1 LKTWQ
6 KALIPTAITIA
17 IGAIYLYS
25 VYQHRKNPG
34 VIAEQAQSE
43 KVNADDLAVV
53 RMKFMQHYEDTLSLV
68 GTSVW
73 MKNGYTMPY
82 YPFAGGCVEFHRVGL
97 IPPDQRLDIKKIVK
111 ASPPAHEDDSISHG
125 ARQVFAVFS
134 MAGDANGETKGDTRL
149 YATPIGVM
157 EGSNEQ
163 YFCDLLFFYD
173 DPHTIYDW
181 PKDVWASVDAHQA
194 KPGMNEL
201 QARTA
206 LGQKVEADGGSEG
219 NRTVIYDANGKKWT
233 VTFANDRATA
243 VRSQ

>member
-6 KALIPTAITIA
+6 KILIPTAITLT
-17 IGAIYLYS
+17 IGGIYLYS
-25 VYQHRKNPG
+25 VFQQRKNPG
-34 VIAEQAQSE
+34 VIAEQSESE
-43 KVNADDLAVV
+43 KPKADDLAVV

-73 MKNGYTMPY
+73 MKNGYTIPY
-82 YPFAGGCVEFHRVGL
+82 YPFAGGRVEFHRVGV

-111 ASPPAHEDDSISHG
+111 ASPPAHEDDSMSHG

-134 MAGDANGETKGDTRL
+134 MPGDAKL

-157 EGSNEQ
+157 EGSDEE
-163 YFCDLLFFYD
+163 YFCDLLFYYD

-181 PKDVWASVDAHQA
+181 PRDVWAAVDAHRA
-194 KPGMNEL
+194 KAGMNEL

-206 LGQKVEADGGSEG
+206 LGQKIETDGGSEG
-219 NRTVIYDANGKKWT
+219 NRTVTYDANGKKWT
-233 VTFANDRATA
+233 VTFAGDRATTIK
-243 VRSQ
+243 SE